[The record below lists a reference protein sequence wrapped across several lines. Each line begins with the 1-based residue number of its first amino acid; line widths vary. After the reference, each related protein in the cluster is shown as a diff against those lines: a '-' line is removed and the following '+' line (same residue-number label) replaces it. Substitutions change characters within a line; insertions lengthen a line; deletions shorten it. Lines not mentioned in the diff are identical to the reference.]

1 MIFRSVEMSIREWI
15 KLQPMSVQT
24 EVWKRLTA
32 FLTTIEISQVMTQV
46 EKGNS
51 LYKAHEKLG
60 LVDKYQLELSKIVG
74 ILGKNN

>member
-1 MIFRSVEMSIREWI
+1 MIFRTVEMSIREWI

-32 FLTTIEISQVMTQV
+32 FLTTIEIRQVMVQV

-51 LYKAHEKLG
+51 LYTAHEKLG